1 MTLSDTHWIV
11 GPGALGRM
19 IGLRLATRPAPPI
32 AVALIG
38 RRLLPAEQTLVTP
51 QGETLSV
58 RLATATLESL
68 PAAPPGVVHL
78 TTKAY
83 AAEAAHAALAPH
95 LPAGTPL
102 VLWQNGF
109 GCQPRLS
116 RRHDGPVLCAT
127 TTEGAYLE
135 DNLEDNLEDHL
146 EDKATSDTRVIH
158 AGQGETL
165 IGALDSRHPQLADT
179 LAGELATA
187 LTAAGLPARAVPDI
201 RQRLWQK
208 LAVNA
213 AINPLVARFGIRNG
227 QLRDRPFRPMVEAII
242 AEVADILVAEGIDP
256 PGLEGNG
263 RTECGQGQVR
273 LAGWRTLVWRVVEG
287 TAGNRASMLQD
298 VLAKRPTEHE
308 AILGPLLAA
317 SRAHDLD
324 SPRLVELARWLE
336 ARELAGSGDCC

>member
-1 MTLSDTHWIV
+1 MNRQDTHWIV
-11 GPGALGRM
+11 GPGALGRL
-19 IGLRLATRPAPPI
+19 IGLRLATRPGLPV

-38 RRLLPAEQTLVTP
+38 RRRLPVEQTLITP
-51 QGETLSV
+51 QGEALRANV
-58 RLATATLESL
+58 ATATLGSL

-83 AAEAAHAALAPH
+83 GAEAAYAALAPH

-135 DNLEDNLEDHL
+135 
-146 EDKATSDTRVIH
+146 AGPASDGRVVH
-158 AGQGETL
+158 AGHGETL
-165 IGALDSRHPQLADT
+165 IGTLDDARDTRHAALARA

-187 LTAAGLPARAVPDI
+187 LTDAGLAARAVDDI
-201 RQRLWQK
+201 HRRLWHK

-227 QLRDRPFRPMVEAII
+227 QLRDRPFRPMVEAVI
-242 AEVADILVAEGIDP
+242 AEVATILAAEGITP
-256 PGLEGNG
+256 PDGAGGVMARGEEHARDLE
-263 RTECGQGQVR
+263 
-273 LAGWRTLVWRVVEG
+273 AWRGLVWRVVEG

-298 VLAKRPTEHE
+298 VLAGRPTEHE

-317 SRAHDLD
+317 ADAHWLPA
-324 SPRLVELARWLE
+324 PRLTELADWLR
-336 ARELAGSGDCC
+336 AREVAGSSDTC